1 MLYIYSWITCFVV
14 ANLFVLP
21 TVIFVAA
28 SKSLPETVI
37 GPDQPPQHCHKRRA
51 T

>member
-1 MLYIYSWITCFVV
+1 MDY
-14 ANLFVLP
+14 LFRCRKLVCSP